1 MQFLPFRF
9 HNHPER
15 RIWQVVDG
23 VWKKSPETQRHY
35 MVRAVVDY
43 ETSAPVITSP
53 TNGAYTHNANVT
65 VQGQSVPGVNI
76 LIDYNGKEVASV

>member
-1 MQFLPFRF
+1 
-9 HNHPER
+9 
-15 RIWQVVDG
+15 
-23 VWKKSPETQRHY
+23 